1 MDIKPYVAKAKKIYA
16 KAKQHT
22 KTFIAWAE
30 VKLKAFSG
38 WLGNIL
44 IKYSGNADQTEA
56 ITEDYY
62 VKWREEKEKRVRLE
76 AELAEEK
83 RKH

>member
-1 MDIKPYVAKAKKIYA
+1 MNINPQIAKAKLYLL
-16 KAKQHT
+16 KAKQHLI
-22 KTFIAWAE
+22 TFIAWSE

-38 WLGNIL
+38 RLGNIL
-44 IKYSGNADQTEA
+44 VKYSGKYEAQEFLAD
-56 ITEDYY
+56 DYY
-62 VKWREEKEKRVRLE
+62 TKWREEKEKRVRLE